1 MIRLQAKND
10 PSGAISAWQQLLK
23 ANPTLPEDKKAAVEK
38 LIAQARQPKISQ

>member
-1 MIRLQAKND
+1 
-10 PSGAISAWQQLLK
+10 LLK